1 MKLIKKGGE
10 TINDYT
16 PLILAIRVRN
26 VDRVEEL
33 LNRGADPN
41 LKDERE
47 RWTPMKWNTYMYL
60 HGPNHNNRA
69 NEILCD
75 SIAELLVRHGANMM
89 DYDNANFTYNFSPLV
104 QNQENT
110 TTTTTGGKGK
120 KQTKKHRLSKN
131 KKTLKK
137 YRILKGFS
145 TNVHRRKNM
154 KGGLVPINRTIEE
167 RINDALDW
175 NYTPLIDAIINV
187 DTEEVER
194 LLNVENANELA
205 NQVDSVYGWSP
216 MKWTNF
222 LYYHV
227 YNHEVSEKNELAK
240 IIQLLFNAGASV
252 DNDNDDMS
260 NDGGYDFSPIIPSQ
274 PPIQLDSESEDASLT
289 ESDTSS
295 EQDSRENDST
305 VENRIYTALHGQYT
319 PLINAIIENDAS
331 VVQML
336 LDSGSDS
343 NQPDSI
349 YNWSPMKWALFVY
362 AYGIDSQEEDVH
374 YQRQSLEAIISLL
387 ESAGARDVP
396 DEPIDTSKYNFEPV
410 ISQQNNSEN
419 ENENE
424 NENQNETNNRTT
436 GGTRK
441 RKKHKKLMT
450 MKKRR
455 KSTKKGGS
463 NDTQRTRVRDALR
476 GNYTPLINAIIE
488 VDINEVN
495 RILANNPES
504 KNQRDNVLGWC
515 PRKWVDFVFIYSINE
530 VNFGTMMQIVQAL
543 MDADPCFDND
553 TRREYNFAPI
563 VNNLAQEERVTEEIN
578 NTRGGSNVTE
588 QTRINDA
595 LTGNYTP
602 LINAIISQNV
612 GLVNLLLTHGADVNR
627 KDDEYNWCPLKWAQF
642 VYDYNGIHDFDIYT
656 QITQSL
662 YDAQGEPCYDIDD
675 YIYNFTP
682 VILDVDN
689 ELAKEKEE
697 QLRKQGQ
704 IQRDTSGGSNI
715 TEQTRIND
723 ALRGNYTPLINAIIA
738 QNVPLVE
745 SILENGA
752 DPNER
757 DNDIYRWCPLKWA
770 AFVFHHNNVH
780 DPAVYRDIK
789 LLLLRKGS
797 HECFDEN
804 HIHENSYNFSPARTD
819 MDELLERRRTRR
831 ENEINNRFKKDT
843 SGGTRKRKVSKG
855 TKNNKGVNLRK
866 NK

>member
-47 RWTPMKWNTYMYL
+47 RWSPMKWNTYMYL
-60 HGPNHNNRA
+60 HGPNHHNRA

-75 SIAELLVRHGANMM
+75 RIAELLVRHGANMM
-89 DYDNANFTYNFSPLV
+89 DYDNANFTYDFSPLV
-104 QNQENT
+104 QNQENTTT

-154 KGGLVPINRTIEE
+154 KGGLVPINRTVEE

-194 LLNVENANELA
+194 LLNVENANEVA

-216 MKWTNF
+216 MKWSHF
-222 LYYHV
+222 LYYYV
-227 YNHEVSEKNELAK
+227 YNVSQRNDLRRIIEL
-240 IIQLLFNAGASV
+240 LSNAGAPF

-260 NDGGYDFSPIIPSQ
+260 NDGGYDFSPIIPSE

-289 ESDTSS
+289 DSDTSS

-305 VENRIYTALHGQYT
+305 
-319 PLINAIIENDAS
+319 
-331 VVQML
+331 
-336 LDSGSDS
+336 
-343 NQPDSI
+343 
-349 YNWSPMKWALFVY
+349 
-362 AYGIDSQEEDVH
+362 
-374 YQRQSLEAIISLL
+374 
-387 ESAGARDVP
+387 
-396 DEPIDTSKYNFEPV
+396 
-410 ISQQNNSEN
+410 
-419 ENENE
+419 
-424 NENQNETNNRTT
+424 

-441 RKKHKKLMT
+441 RKKHKKIRT
-450 MKKRR
+450 TKKKR
-455 KSTKKGGS
+455 SSKKGGS

-476 GNYTPLINAIIE
+476 GNYTPLINAIIQ

-563 VNNLAQEERVTEEIN
+563 VNNLAQEERVTEKIN
-578 NTRGGSNVTE
+578 NTR
-588 QTRINDA
+588 
-595 LTGNYTP
+595 
-602 LINAIISQNV
+602 
-612 GLVNLLLTHGADVNR
+612 
-627 KDDEYNWCPLKWAQF
+627 
-642 VYDYNGIHDFDIYT
+642 
-656 QITQSL
+656 
-662 YDAQGEPCYDIDD
+662 
-675 YIYNFTP
+675 
-682 VILDVDN
+682 
-689 ELAKEKEE
+689 
-697 QLRKQGQ
+697 
-704 IQRDTSGGSNI
+704 GGSNI

-752 DPNER
+752 DPNES
-757 DNDIYRWCPLKWA
+757 DNDIYRWCPLKWT
-770 AFVFHHNNVH
+770 AFVFYHNNVH

-789 LLLLRKGS
+789 LLLSRKGS

-843 SGGTRKRKVSKG
+843 SGGRRKRKVSKG